1 MSALAATVG
10 CGCGGGPGCG
20 CCIGIRP
27 VVPLPEANPPGLSA
41 ITYRV
46 GTYAGF
52 LETMLAALTTTTV
65 TVPSAGGNGTD
76 VLRPLANLTT
86 RALSDPSIALLDA
99 FAMVADVLSFYQERI
114 ANEGYLATAIHRR
127 SLLELA
133 RLIGYRLRPGVAASV
148 KLAFT
153 VSTGFT
159 GTIPAGTRAQSIP
172 ASGQTPQFFETSSD
186 LVAQDGWNALPPLIA
201 RPQAI
206 TPAATGAHHVP
217 LVTGADVID
226 QVYLSGISTNLKTG
240 DALFFVF
247 GPDASA
253 TAKPAQQYLRKI
265 TSVQALPNTT
275 DPDLSSTLATL
286 GLLVPAERTIG
297 QELQLYAHKAAML
310 FPGSALATEV
320 GDILKTV
327 IDNLRA
333 ADSLDTPLT
342 GMAYYRIPA
351 APILKPA
358 VSRLAVKLQVAQA
371 RGFTR
376 LTSWLSALIGM
387 MQRASLGG
395 SGTFYDRYP
404 GLTLKRL
411 PAALAAAP
419 LARLGTIAD
428 KLATPPSVQPANA
441 LRLGSTVQRSFTPES
456 DLAPRLL
463 AKLNPPIAD
472 TLYPALSSVATQEAL
487 VEVYAPRVKAT
498 LFAANWAGP
507 VTLYG
512 RDPGFSVA
520 TPPNLTN
527 AWGPLVAS
535 GGALATVPLDSTY
548 DQIAQGSWVVFER
561 PKLDANGNP
570 TGERVA
576 TFHVVTDLASVGMAT
591 GTGAAVP
598 VGGLTQSDGSGF
610 AAKVTQLALNPPWL
624 SELDAGDLITAFAS
638 TALLRQTVV
647 YAQTDQ
653 LALADEPLD
662 VDVAG
667 PTLSLAQVEDG
678 LEPGRWVIVSG
689 TRTDIA
695 DIGGVPTSEL
705 AMIATVAQGTEA
717 PGCVAFPLT
726 TIPLST
732 EYYVSE
738 ADAYG
743 DRLVVGKLAAGM
755 EKQFALLGTP
765 QILNQQFCEQV
776 QLAPGL
782 YANAYV
788 PTAEEIAG
796 NFPTFVGLLVDPTSG
811 LPFDSGTIPAA
822 SLATGLF
829 AWRIASP
836 PAHTILS
843 FAQPLAYSYDRD
855 SVTVY
860 GNVVDATHGQT
871 TGEVLGNGNATQA
884 FQHFTLSQSPMTYI
898 SAATPAGAT
907 DTLKATVNDL
917 TWTEKPDLFSASP
930 NSRAYIV
937 RENEAH
943 ASAVTFGNGTNGLR
957 LPTGT
962 ANVKAQYRYGLGSV
976 GNVDAGQISQLAT
989 HPLGAQGV
997 INPLPATGG
1006 ADPDTLA
1013 QARANAPVAV
1023 MALDRLVSVVDYA
1036 EFSRAFAG
1044 IGKAVAARISDGTRQ
1059 LVHVTIAGAEDIPI
1073 ATTSDLYA
1081 NLLQSLLLYGDPSLP
1096 VQLALRRAQL
1106 LVMQATIG
1114 LKPAYQWEDVAPLVQ
1129 AAILACFAFDARD
1142 LGQTA
1147 FLSEAVQAAQAVEG
1161 VAWLTVT
1168 CFDGVPDS
1176 ITAAGLAALGS
1187 TLKLRQYVLAELASI
1202 DANAAAGTPS
1212 RIRPA
1217 QVVYMTP
1224 DIPATLTL
1232 NPAT

>member
-1 MSALAATVG
+1 MSALTGMIG

-41 ITYRV
+41 ISYRV
-46 GTYAGF
+46 GTYAAF
-52 LETMLAALTTTTV
+52 LETMLASLSTTTV

-76 VLRPLANLTT
+76 VLRPLATLTT
-86 RALSDPSIALLDA
+86 REPSDPSIALLDA

-114 ANEGYLATAIHRR
+114 ANEGYLATAVQRR

-133 RLIGYRLRPGVAASV
+133 RLIGYRLSPGVAASV

-153 VSTGFT
+153 VSTGFS
-159 GTIPAGTRAQSIP
+159 GTIPAGTRAQSVP
-172 ASGQTPQFFETSSD
+172 ASGQTPQFFETSAD
-186 LVAQDGWNALPPLIA
+186 LVARDDWSALAPRVA

-206 TPAATGAHHVP
+206 TPAATGANGVP

-226 QVYLSGISTNLKTG
+226 QVYLDGISTNLKTG

-253 TAKPAQQYLRKI
+253 SASPAQQYLRKI

-286 GLLVPAERTIG
+286 GLLVPDARTIG
-297 QELQLYAHKAAML
+297 QELTLYADKAAML

-320 GDILKTV
+320 GSILDTV
-327 IDNLRA
+327 IENLKA
-333 ADSLDTPLT
+333 TASLDVPLNE
-342 GMAYYRIPA
+342 AQDSRIPI

-358 VSRLAVKLQVAQA
+358 ISRLAVKLQVAQA

-376 LTSWLSALIGM
+376 LTAWLDALIDM

-395 SGTFYDRYP
+395 SNIFSDKFNN
-404 GLTLKRL
+404 LLLKRL
-411 PAALAAAP
+411 PASLAAAP
-419 LARLGTIAD
+419 LARLGNIAAA
-428 KLATPPSVQPANA
+428 LATPPSVQPANA
-441 LRLGSTVQRSFTPES
+441 LRLGSSVQRSFTAES

-463 AKLNPPIAD
+463 AKLNPPIAN

-507 VTLYG
+507 VALYG
-512 RDPGFSVA
+512 RDVSFSIT
-520 TPPNLTN
+520 TPPNLTT
-527 AWGPLVAS
+527 AWGSLVGSAPIP
-535 GGALATVPLDSTY
+535 TVPLDATY
-548 DQIAQGSWVVFER
+548 DQIAQGSWVVLER
-561 PKLDANGNP
+561 PALGHDGNP
-570 TGERVA
+570 TGKRIA
-576 TFHVVTDLASVGMAT
+576 TFHVVTDLSSVGMST
-591 GTGAAVP
+591 GNPAAP
-598 VGGLTQSDGSGF
+598 GSPTPTASDGSGF
-610 AAKVTQLALNPPWL
+610 AAKVTQLTLNPAWL
-624 SELDAGDLITAFAS
+624 TDLIGTDLTNALGS
-638 TALLRQTVV
+638 TAVLRQTVV

-667 PTLSLAQVEDG
+667 GTLSLAQVEDG

-695 DIGGVPTSEL
+695 DVGGVPTSEL

-726 TIPLST
+726 TIPLSK
-732 EYYVSE
+732 EYYISE

-743 DRLVVGKLAAGM
+743 DRLVVGQLAAGM
-755 EKQFALLGTP
+755 ERQFAHLRRP

-788 PTAEEIAG
+788 PTAAEIAG
-796 NFPTFVGLLVDPTSG
+796 EFPTFAGLLVDPTSG
-811 LPFDSGTIPAA
+811 VPFDDGAIPKTSRAA
-822 SLATGLF
+822 GLF
-829 AWRIASP
+829 AWRISSP
-836 PAHTILS
+836 PAHTILA

-871 TGEVLGNGNATQA
+871 TGEVLGNGNAAQS
-884 FQHFTLSQSPMTYI
+884 FQNFTLSQSPMTYI

-907 DTLKATVNDL
+907 DTLTATVNDL
-917 TWTEKPDLFSASP
+917 IWTEQDDLFSARP
-930 NSRAYIV
+930 TSRAYIV
-937 RENEAH
+937 RENEAQ
-943 ASAVTFGNGTNGLR
+943 ASAVTFGNGVNGLR

-962 ANVKAQYRYGLGSV
+962 SNVKAQYRYGLGSV

-1006 ADPDTLA
+1006 ADPDSLE
-1013 QARANAPVAV
+1013 QARANTPVAV

-1036 EFSRAFAG
+1036 AFSRAYAG

-1073 ATTSDLYA
+1073 ATTSDLYG

-1106 LVMQATIG
+1106 LVMQATVG
-1114 LKPAYQWEDVAPLVQ
+1114 LQPAYQWEDVAPLVQ
-1129 AAILACFAFDARD
+1129 AAVLACFAFDARA

-1161 VAWLTVT
+1161 VAWLYVT
-1168 CFDGVPDS
+1168 RFDGVPDS

-1187 TLKLRQYVLAELASI
+1187 TLTLRQHVLAELASV
-1202 DANAAAGTPS
+1202 DTSAAPGTPG

-1224 DIPATLTL
+1224 DIPAMLTL